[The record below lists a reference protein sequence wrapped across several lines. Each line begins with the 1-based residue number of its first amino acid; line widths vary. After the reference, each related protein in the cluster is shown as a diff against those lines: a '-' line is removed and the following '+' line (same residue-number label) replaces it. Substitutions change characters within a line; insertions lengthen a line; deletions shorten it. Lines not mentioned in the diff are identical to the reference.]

1 MQQDPKSLL
10 IDVHDMDFV
19 CDLNDSSQPQTENLE
34 VNSNSYDNLLEQD
47 PATGELMLNLTSKE
61 DLPLKHNEKG
71 ILKFKFS
78 PISRYDTAWLIKQ
91 NRYALYPVIRP
102 NVDVS
107 SQFPNYVHRLF
118 EIYKSLGDHRVYSVP
133 TMGVIN
139 SGYEKDHNDVL
150 NLAMDSLVLELKS
163 YIKSRR
169 EHERPSSTILD
180 LEESLT
186 ILSCL
191 KLVYFILDS
200 SDQSSTR
207 NEFIYTLTNWVNRSD
222 GEPSAEYI
230 ELVFNSCGKNAV
242 YESPLFWKLLA
253 QLLLR
258 GLFEQVVGCV
268 ERSGLLAYLRETCD
282 VSANAVKDF
291 IALIER
297 YPVDSPSTFR
307 EWKALAL
314 ELSNLYSNSQTSIS
328 EDLRNHIEG
337 TLLLVSGDQSKIL
350 LYSSVW
356 YESFSGFLLYY
367 IPSLELSNE
376 YLKLSIDNHPV
387 DVTNN
392 WEQPCVDIIRGS
404 VHLILPILQSL
415 DDCTASFTAA
425 FCEAKGLL
433 ENSYAEIGGTLSEG
447 SNEES
452 GSEALFSRRNGMA
465 CYLLNN
471 FAFDLCSY
479 GDKVLWPVAVGLI
492 ALSPAVSSTA
502 KRAAIGE
509 LLPHFPYETNDD
521 LEWMLSVCAEWK
533 LPYVAKSLYT
543 ILGSTMLAENKN
555 VEALA
560 NYSKAGRFDMV
571 KGYTWLFFEV
581 AVIRGKPLDDDILNI
596 VVEENNVGKE
606 TSLTLSQEVID
617 ALLTPAMRQALAP
630 YAVLCK
636 YYEAQDGGN
645 WERALELLMSLIEF
659 RYLPN
664 YYLILLIARFLYPV
678 FLLDDTK
685 RISEPIILSLISI
698 LEEKWESSDPKSQDL
713 YSVLRDENLELQ
725 EVLPENLEVLNRIV
739 REKLNFKMCQQF
751 TPINIPPGTL
761 A

>member
-1 MQQDPKSLL
+1 MQQDPKNLL

-19 CDLNDSSQPQTENLE
+19 CDLNDTSRSQTENLE
-34 VNSNSYDNLLEQD
+34 VNSDNYENLPEQD
-47 PATGELMLNLTSKE
+47 PVTGELMFNLTSRE

-71 ILKFKFS
+71 RLKFKFS

-91 NRYALYPVIRP
+91 DRYALYPVIRP
-102 NVDVS
+102 GINVS

-118 EIYKSLGDHRVYSVP
+118 EIYKSLGGHKVYSVP

-139 SGYEKDHNDVL
+139 SSYEKDHNDVL

-163 YIKSRR
+163 YIKSLR
-169 EHERPSSTILD
+169 EYGIPTSAILD

-207 NEFIYTLTNWVNRSD
+207 NDFIYTLTNWINRSD
-222 GEPSAEYI
+222 GEPSTEYI
-230 ELVFNSCGKNAV
+230 ELVFNSYGKNAV
-242 YESPLFWKLLA
+242 YEGPLFWKLLA

-258 GLFEQVVGCV
+258 GLFDQVVGCV
-268 ERSGLLAYLRETCD
+268 KRSGLLAYLSETCD

-291 IALIER
+291 IALVER

-307 EWKALAL
+307 EWKTLAL
-314 ELSNLYSNSQTSIS
+314 ELSNLYSNSQTAIS
-328 EDLRNHIEG
+328 GDLRDHIESI
-337 TLLLVSGDQSKIL
+337 LLLVSGDQSKIL

-387 DVTNN
+387 DVTNS

-404 VHLILPILQSL
+404 VHLILPILESL

-425 FCEAKGLL
+425 LCEAKGLL
-433 ENSYAEIGGTLSEG
+433 ENSYAEIGGTFPEG

-452 GSEALFSRRNGMA
+452 VPESVFSRKNGMA

-471 FAFDLCSY
+471 LAFDLCSY
-479 GDKVLWPVAVGLI
+479 GNKVLWPVAIGLI

-502 KRAAIGE
+502 KRIAIGE

-521 LEWMLSVCAEWK
+521 LEWKLSVCAEWK

-543 ILGSTMLAENKN
+543 MLGSTMLAENKN
-555 VEALA
+555 VEALT

-581 AVIRGKPLDDDILNI
+581 AIIRGKPLDDDILNI
-596 VVEENNVGKE
+596 VVDENNFGKE
-606 TSLTLSQEVID
+606 ASLTLSQEVID

-630 YAVLCK
+630 YAVLCR
-636 YYEAQDGGN
+636 YYEAQNDGN

-659 RYLPN
+659 RYLPD
-664 YYLILLIARFLYPV
+664 YYLILLAARFLYPV
-678 FLLDDTK
+678 FLLNDTK
-685 RISEPIILSLISI
+685 RISELKVLSLISI
-698 LEEKWESSDPKSQDL
+698 LEEKWDSSGPKSQDL
-713 YSVLRDENLELQ
+713 YSVLRDENVELR
-725 EVLPENLEVLNRIV
+725 EVLPENLEVLNRII
-739 REKLNFKMCQQF
+739 REKLNFKVCQKF
-751 TPINIPPGTL
+751 LSINTPPGTL
-761 A
+761 V